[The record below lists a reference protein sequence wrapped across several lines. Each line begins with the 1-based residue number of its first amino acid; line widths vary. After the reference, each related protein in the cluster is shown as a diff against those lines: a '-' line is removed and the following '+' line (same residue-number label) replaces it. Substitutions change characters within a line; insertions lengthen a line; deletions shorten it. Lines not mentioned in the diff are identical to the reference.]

1 MPSDTFFRL
10 PEEKREKLI
19 AAAREEFA
27 HTPYEAVSINR
38 IIRQA
43 KIPRGS
49 FYMYFEGKE
58 ALFRYVLTLYI
69 EQISETV
76 VAELE
81 HRKGDIFSVAVSF
94 YDKARNHRFE
104 GGNKALYQQ
113 LLETIRINAKLR
125 PEQIFPECRGA
136 LERMIAAVDASNLN
150 VQGEDDLFCMLYLLV
165 PVTIGAICS
174 DRPEFDRERF
184 LNLLSILRRGLEK
197 EKQPAGT
204 AHS

>member
-81 HRKGDIFSVAVSF
+81 HRKGDIFST
-94 YDKARNHRFE
+94 K
-104 GGNKALYQQ
+104 
-113 LLETIRINAKLR
+113 I
-125 PEQIFPECRGA
+125 P
-136 LERMIAAVDASNLN
+136 AS
-150 VQGEDDLFCMLYLLV
+150 
-165 PVTIGAICS
+165 
-174 DRPEFDRERF
+174 R
-184 LNLLSILRRGLEK
+184 
-197 EKQPAGT
+197 
-204 AHS
+204 